1 MQLIHG
7 GKLEKVEPIANHG
20 EESVSTSLTYAT
32 WRKQEG
38 WKPLKIVDAEGVNFI
53 DSSGRKYLDLS
64 SQLMCSNLGHK
75 NMNIIRAIKNQAEKI
90 AYIAPGFNTEVRE
103 ELSSSLK
110 TILPANLNKYFFAT
124 SGTEAN
130 EAAVKIIRM
139 YKRKEGN
146 TKIISAYNS
155 YHGSTGSSIQVT
167 GDFRRI
173 EIDDVQH
180 SPGFLHIPQP
190 YCYRCP
196 FGLKY
201 PSCNVACADYV
212 EYVIKSE
219 GHVGGII
226 LEPVTGTNGVIVPPK
241 EYLPRVSEIARDNDV
256 VFVADEVMTGFGRTG
271 DWFAVNHWNVK
282 PDIITTAKGI
292 SGAYMPLS
300 LTATDKRISEYFD
313 QNYFAHGHTYE
324 AHPMTLAA
332 GVAAIEEYKRL
343 DIMKKIRGMAPHF
356 ASRLEE
362 IRERHRSVGD
372 VRHIGLFG
380 AVELVK
386 DQEKKTPF
394 NSYEEKV
401 AGKSLMT
408 DLVAKKAMQDG
419 VYISTWVTNLMIAP
433 PLIIS
438 HDDLDRGFDAL
449 DAALSIAD
457 REVM

>member
-1 MQLIHG
+1 M
-7 GKLEKVEPIANHG
+7 
-20 EESVSTSLTYAT
+20 
-32 WRKQEG
+32 
-38 WKPLKIVDAEGVNFI
+38 
-53 DSSGRKYLDLS
+53 
-64 SQLMCSNLGHK
+64 
-75 NMNIIRAIKNQAEKI
+75 
-90 AYIAPGFNTEVRE
+90 
-103 ELSSSLK
+103 
-110 TILPANLNKYFFAT
+110 FAT

-139 YKRKEGN
+139 YKRKEGK

-201 PSCNVACADYV
+201 PTCNVACADYV
-212 EYVIKSE
+212 EYVIRNE

-271 DWFAVNHWNVK
+271 DWFAVNHWKVK

-300 LTATDKRISEYFD
+300 LTATDRRISEYFD
-313 QNYFAHGHTYE
+313 ENYFAHGHTYE

-343 DIMKKIRGMAPHF
+343 DIMKKVTGMAPHF

-362 IRERHRSVGD
+362 IKERHNSVGD

-386 DQEKKTPF
+386 DREKKTPF